1 MSSPHSRSVGAV
13 IFVVA
18 YTTFLATFNETFLNV
33 ALTPMMQDLSVGS
46 GTIGWV
52 TTAYMLAAAIM
63 VPVTGFLYR
72 SVPTHRLLMT
82 ALTLL
87 LAGAVLGAVAPSFAV
102 VLVSRIVQAL
112 GTGMIVPIGMNLTL
126 AVSPREKLGTNM
138 GVVSAMTTLGPAFS
152 PIIAGTILQFGTW
165 HTLFVAFAVLIAL
178 AWIVAF
184 VCVGDEAELT
194 HPRLDAASTTLIS
207 LALIGILYGIS
218 TVFTGSALL
227 AVACLGAGLVALVGF
242 VIRQRYAPEPLI
254 DLRPLGNRGFA
265 LGLCVIF
272 ASLMIVFSMNILLPM
287 FMQSALGFSAFNAAL
302 TLLPAC
308 ILSCILAPLA
318 GSLFD
323 RYGLRF
329 SLPLALAVVVGF
341 TFALS
346 MLGEGAGSWQIMAC
360 YAPVIAGTAFTMGP
374 AQTFALASLERP
386 LFPHGT
392 TIISTAFQVAGCIG
406 SSLFMGILS
415 GVQAGRVAGGE
426 SMAAATAAGFHAA
439 ALVAAG
445 IAVVALVLA
454 FRLARIERLQLRD
467 RADGVREAAAEPVA
481 EPAVAAAAQES
492 GVLVD

>member
-1 MSSPHSRSVGAV
+1 MSSLHSRSIGAV

-33 ALTPMMQDLSVGS
+33 ALTPMMQDLGVDSA
-46 GTIGWV
+46 TIGWV

-72 SVPTHRLLMT
+72 SVRTHRLLMT

-87 LAGAVLGAVAPSFAV
+87 LVGAVLGAVAPSFVV
-102 VLVSRIVQAL
+102 VLLSRVVQAL

-138 GVVSAMTTLGPAFS
+138 GIVSAMTTLGPAFG
-152 PIIAGTILQFGTW
+152 PIIAGTILQFGNW
-165 HTLFVAFAVLIAL
+165 HTLFVGFAVLIAV
-178 AWIVAF
+178 AWIAAF
-184 VCVGDEAELT
+184 LCIGDEAEIT
-194 HPRLDAASTTLIS
+194 NPRLDAVSTVLIS

-218 TVFTGSALL
+218 TVFTGSAGP
-227 AVACLGAGLVALVGF
+227 AAACLAAGAAALVGF
-242 VIRQRYAPEPLI
+242 VLRQGRLSEPLI
-254 DLRPLGNRGFA
+254 DLRPLSNRGFT

-308 ILSCILAPLA
+308 ILSCVLAPVA
-318 GSLFD
+318 GAMFD
-323 RYGLRF
+323 RHGLRV
-329 SLPLALAVVVGF
+329 SLPIALIVVALF

-346 MLGEGAGSWQIMAC
+346 ALGEGADSWQIMAC

-374 AQTFALASLERP
+374 AQTFALASLEPR
-386 LFPHGT
+386 LFSHGT

-415 GVQAGRVAGGE
+415 GVQAGRLAAG
-426 SMAAATAAGFHAA
+426 STPAAATAAGFHVA

-454 FRLARIERLQLRD
+454 FRLARIERLR
-467 RADGVREAAAEPVA
+467 RRELASVPSQPERERID
-481 EPAVAAAAQES
+481 EPAEE
-492 GVLVD
+492 GVLAG

>member
-1 MSSPHSRSVGAV
+1 MSSPTSRSVGAV

-33 ALTPMMQDLSVGS
+33 ALTPMMQDLGVGS
-46 GTIGWV
+46 ATIGWV

-72 SVPTHRLLMT
+72 SVRTHRLLMT

-87 LAGAVLGAVAPSFAV
+87 LAGAILGAVAPNFAV
-102 VLVSRIVQAL
+102 VLTSRIVQAL

-138 GVVSAMTTLGPAFS
+138 GVVSAMTTLGPAFG
-152 PIIAGTILQFGTW
+152 PIIAGTILQFSTW
-165 HTLFVAFAVLIAL
+165 HTLFVAFAALIAL
-178 AWIVAF
+178 AWVVAF
-184 VCVGDEAELT
+184 ICVGDEAELT
-194 HPRLDAASTTLIS
+194 NPKLDALSTALIS

-218 TVFTGSALL
+218 TIFSGSTGL
-227 AVACLGAGLVALVGF
+227 ATACLIVGVIALAGF
-242 VIRQRYAPEPLI
+242 VVRQGRLSEPLI
-254 DLRPLGNRGFA
+254 DLRPLGNRGFTI
-265 LGLCVIF
+265 GLCVIF
-272 ASLMIVFSMNILLPM
+272 MSLMIVFSMNILLPM

-308 ILSCILAPLA
+308 ILSCILAPIA

-323 RYGLRF
+323 RYGLRI
-329 SLPLALAVVVGF
+329 SLPLALAVVVLF

-346 MLGEGAGSWQIMAC
+346 TLGEGAGSWQIMAC

-386 LFPHGT
+386 LFSHGT

-415 GVQAGRVAGGE
+415 GVQAGRMSAGA
-426 SMAAATAAGFHAA
+426 SMASATAAGFHTA

-454 FRLARIERLQLRD
+454 LRLARIERQQR
-467 RADGVREAAAEPVA
+467 RELASTPSQPELERIDAPV
-481 EPAVAAAAQES
+481 EENAVV
-492 GVLVD
+492 G